1 MRKLLC
7 IFAVISLFS
16 CSKEDDN
23 NSSNSINPPDW
34 ILGTWL
40 IDDSAFELGWKFTS
54 NDVVIIQIG
63 GIQISQKGNI
73 DFYLENGQEASTTE
87 EYTNETYSLK
97 LILPAGQS
105 VTYNFTKISNTEIQ
119 WDGAPN
125 QTYYKQ

>member
-7 IFAVISLFS
+7 IFALIALVS

-23 NSSNSINPPDW
+23 NSLNSINPPDW

-40 IDDSAFELGWKFTS
+40 IDDPAFELGWKFTS
-54 NDVVIIQIG
+54 NDVVIIQMG
-63 GIQISQKGNI
+63 GQLSQKGQI

-105 VTYNFTKISNTEIQ
+105 VIYSFTKISSTEIQ
-119 WDGAPN
+119 WDEVPY